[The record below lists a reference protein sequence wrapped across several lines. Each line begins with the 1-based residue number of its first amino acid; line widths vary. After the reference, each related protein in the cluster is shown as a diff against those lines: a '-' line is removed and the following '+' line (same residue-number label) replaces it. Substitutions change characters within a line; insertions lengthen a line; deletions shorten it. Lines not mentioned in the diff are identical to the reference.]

1 MKTFA
6 WSLLLIHLAIL
17 ILWVINSG
25 YLFSVLGV
33 VIWLVAVVAGFI
45 VQKRMKEHLL
55 MKQLLLLSSF
65 FMAFLSLIT
74 VGIYL
79 VTSAMP

>member
-17 ILWVINSG
+17 ILWVMNSG
-25 YLFSVLGV
+25 YLFSVIGS
-33 VIWLVAVVAGFI
+33 VIWLLAVTAGFI
-45 VQKRMKEHLL
+45 VQKRMKEQLIL
-55 MKQLLLLSSF
+55 KKLLLLSSF

-74 VGIYL
+74 VGIYF
-79 VTSAMP
+79 VTSSMP